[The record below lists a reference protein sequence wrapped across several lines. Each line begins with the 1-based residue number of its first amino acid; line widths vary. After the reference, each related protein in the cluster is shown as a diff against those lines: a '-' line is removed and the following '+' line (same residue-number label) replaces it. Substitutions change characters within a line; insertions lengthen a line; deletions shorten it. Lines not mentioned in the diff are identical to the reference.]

1 MHIKRQ
7 GQVLTKKIA
16 CLDSA
21 FKGLDSLALVSAIK
35 GQRLDGAI
43 FFISTACSP
52 LMYYYHLVIKKNS
65 LSVYGQYRSV
75 WALSPVLPQLGQ
87 T

>member
-1 MHIKRQ
+1 MGKYANAQIGPKIRPLKMNIEQQ

-35 GQRLDGAI
+35 GQNLDRAI
-43 FFISTACSP
+43 F
-52 LMYYYHLVIKKNS
+52 L
-65 LSVYGQYRSV
+65 Q
-75 WALSPVLPQLGQ
+75 ALPAVL
-87 T
+87 

>member
-1 MHIKRQ
+1 MTLKMHIGLQDRYLQ
-7 GQVLTKKIA
+7 KKS

-43 FFISTACSP
+43 FFYKYCLQSFNVLFNVYLCS
-52 LMYYYHLVIKKNS
+52 
-65 LSVYGQYRSV
+65 
-75 WALSPVLPQLGQ
+75 A
-87 T
+87 

>member
-43 FFISTACSP
+43 FFISTALP
-52 LMYYYHLVIKKNS
+52 FYNVLLPHRDT
-65 LSVYGQYRSV
+65 SVCQ
-75 WALSPVLPQLGQ
+75 VLKWVNNVK
-87 T
+87 

>member
-1 MHIKRQ
+1 MHIEQQ

-43 FFISTACSP
+43 FFISTA
-52 LMYYYHLVIKKNS
+52 
-65 LSVYGQYRSV
+65 
-75 WALSPVLPQLGQ
+75 LPFYNVF
-87 T
+87 

>member
-1 MHIKRQ
+1 MHIERQ

-43 FFISTACSP
+43 FFISTALPFYNVLLKCTKTFHISCN
-52 LMYYYHLVIKKNS
+52 M
-65 LSVYGQYRSV
+65 RSKYKMNTV
-75 WALSPVLPQLGQ
+75 EGF
-87 T
+87 

>member
-43 FFISTACSP
+43 FFISTALP
-52 LMYYYHLVIKKNS
+52 FYNVLL
-65 LSVYGQYRSV
+65 L
-75 WALSPVLPQLGQ
+75 ALQERRL
-87 T
+87 TD